1 MTSGMMWPG
10 VIGGRVGHSL
20 LRWLAGSPP
29 RRDRCSGDAYRD
41 RSKLEVLLGPGIWRE
56 LEGKVVL
63 DFGCGTG
70 ADAIEVASRGAKKV
84 IGLDIR
90 ERALQIARR
99 SAADAGLADRCV
111 FVTETLEGADAV
123 ISLDGFEHYADPRGA
138 LSTMKGLLRPGGR
151 IFIAFGPPWFHPLGG
166 HLFSVFP
173 WAHLIFTEK
182 ALIRW
187 RSDFKTDGATR
198 FGEVEGGLNRMT
210 VRRFRSL
217 VDECGCAVE
226 EFVATPIRRLAF
238 LSSGLT
244 REFVTSIVRCRL
256 ARPELGPGA
265 RW

>member
-1 MTSGMMWPG
+1 MRTG
-10 VIGGRVGHSL
+10 VVGGTLGYRLLRYLGRRAAQGGHRCDRHAYGGRAKVEARFAPQIWSA
-20 LRWLAGSPP
+20 LAG
-29 RRDRCSGDAYRD
+29 R
-41 RSKLEVLLGPGIWRE
+41 
-56 LEGKVVL
+56 VVI
-63 DFGCGTG
+63 DFGCGEG
-70 ADAIEVASRGAKKV
+70 AEAIE
-84 IGLDIR
+84 
-90 ERALQIARR
+90 IARR
-99 SAADAGLADRCV
+99 GARRVIGIDIRPKLLERARAAAEKAGVSDRCV
-111 FVTETLEGADAV
+111 FATQTAERADV
-123 ISLDGFEHYADPRGA
+123 LLSIDGFEHYDDPGQVLGCMRRLVDLRG
-138 LSTMKGLLRPGGR
+138 RV
-151 IFIAFGPPWFHPLGG
+151 FISFGPPWLHPLGG

-265 RW
+265 R